1 MPAKGG
7 AKIPDVAIVGGGL
20 IGLSIAWQCAQR
32 GLVVSVF
39 DDPRER
45 GASEVAAGMLAPVTE
60 VQYGEEPLLRL
71 NIASAKR
78 YPSFIG
84 ELEAHTG
91 VDVRYRRCG
100 TLMVAR
106 DSDDNA
112 ELDEVFA
119 FQQTLGLEVERLRS
133 RQARELEPGLA
144 PSIRGA
150 ILAPND
156 HQVDPREMLAA
167 LRMACVSARVTLTDE
182 RVTRIELDD
191 DRVTGVETVSGI
203 APANKVVLAGGA
215 ASGRIE
221 GLPPE
226 VLPPV
231 RPVKGQLLHL
241 AATGMFGV
249 GDRNIRGLE
258 VYVVSRTNGRIIV
271 GATVEEMGWDTT
283 VTAGAVHELL
293 RRAYEILPGITEL
306 RFVRSLAALR
316 PGTPDNAPLLGDS
329 SIEGLIMATGHYRNG
344 VLLAPITGDRIAE
357 LVATGAAEG
366 LEAFS
371 PDRFVKG
378 AVA

>member
-1 MPAKGG
+1 
-7 AKIPDVAIVGGGL
+7 
-20 IGLSIAWQCAQR
+20 
-32 GLVVSVF
+32 
-39 DDPRER
+39 
-45 GASEVAAGMLAPVTE
+45 
-60 VQYGEEPLLRL
+60 
-71 NIASAKR
+71 
-78 YPSFIG
+78 
-84 ELEAHTG
+84 
-91 VDVRYRRCG
+91 
-100 TLMVAR
+100 
-106 DSDDNA
+106 
-112 ELDEVFA
+112 
-119 FQQTLGLEVERLRS
+119 
-133 RQARELEPGLA
+133 
-144 PSIRGA
+144 
-150 ILAPND
+150 
-156 HQVDPREMLAA
+156 
-167 LRMACVSARVTLTDE
+167 
-182 RVTRIELDD
+182 
-191 DRVTGVETVSGI
+191 
-203 APANKVVLAGGA
+203 
-215 ASGRIE
+215 
-221 GLPPE
+221 
-226 VLPPV
+226 
-231 RPVKGQLLHL
+231 
-241 AATGMFGV
+241 MFGV